1 MSKINALEL
10 LSSGA
15 IKPTSGSSAVN
26 VTIEPVVGLGLTQLG
41 MFNISLTLVNPSD
54 TLVSPQFIVQYEGQA
69 AQAFSAFIFLDDG
82 NGTVSQAGAGYGAT
96 PMYCGADADAVAMN
110 RQGKALT
117 VMVVGGVNS
126 SPSPFFITKKF
137 TINLWPAQ

>member
-1 MSKINALEL
+1 MSKINRLEL
-10 LSSGA
+10 LSSGT
-15 IKPTSGSSAVN
+15 IKPTSESSAVN

-82 NGTVSQAGAGYGAT
+82 DGTVSQAASGYGAT
-96 PMYCGADADAVAMN
+96 PMYCGADAVAMN

-117 VMVVGGVNS
+117 GMVVGGVNS

-137 TINLWPAQ
+137 TNNLWPAQ